1 MVRVVV
7 VDDSAVCRGALRE
20 TLEADGDIRVV
31 GEAADGGE
39 VLKVITREKPHLVT
53 MDLQMPGTS
62 GFEAIEEIMA
72 KLPVPILVV
81 TGQSRGSSAAAFEA
95 IRRGALQL
103 AEKPPPGQSAAGN
116 ELRAQVRLLSKVPV
130 VRHVAG
136 SRDKLAPR
144 APAIAPTSRTPTYVA
159 PSATPPWIGV
169 AASAGGPGAI
179 ATLLSQLSPSFPGCV
194 AVVQHLPKGFAA
206 SFVDFLR
213 SRTQLRVKLV
223 SDGAMR
229 EPGTVLVAPDDR
241 HLVVSAKNHVRA
253 VDSPPVGGFRPS
265 ATVLFD
271 SMADVLGPAG
281 IGVVLSGMGT
291 DGAEGLLRMRKR
303 GALTIAQ
310 DEGTSAV
317 YGMPRAAAER
327 GAAALVVPLG
337 KVAQTIADGMAPK
350 RMTGPFP

>member
-7 VDDSAVCRGALRE
+7 VDDSAVCRSALRE

-31 GEAADGGE
+31 GEAVDGKAALT
-39 VLKVITREKPHLVT
+39 VVTREKPQLVT
-53 MDLQMPGTS
+53 MDLQMPGAS

-72 KLPVPILVV
+72 KVPVPILVI

-103 AEKPPPGQSAAGN
+103 AEKPPPGPCAAAI
-116 ELRAQVRLLSKVPV
+116 ELRAQVRLLAKVPV

-136 SRDKLAPR
+136 SRDKGARAVAAPPTARTVAQVSLA
-144 APAIAPTSRTPTYVA
+144 SM
-159 PSATPPWIGV
+159 PPLIGI

-179 ATLLSQLSPSFPGCV
+179 AALLGQFAPSFTGCL

-213 SRTQLRVKLV
+213 TRTALRVKLV
-223 SDGAMR
+223 GDSATR
-229 EPGTVLVAPDDR
+229 EAGTVFVAPDDR
-241 HLVVSAKNHVRA
+241 HLVVTSKNQLRA

-265 ATVLFD
+265 ATVLFQ
-271 SMADVLGPAG
+271 SMADVLGPVG

-291 DGAEGLLRMRKR
+291 DGADGLLRMRR
-303 GALTIAQ
+303 EGSLTIAQ
-310 DEGTSAV
+310 DEATSAV
-317 YGMPRAAAER
+317 FGMPRAAAER
-327 GAAALVVPLG
+327 GAASLVLPLA
-337 KVAQTIADGMAPK
+337 KIAEAVISGAPSK
-350 RMTGPFP
+350 RLTGPST

>member
-7 VDDSAVCRGALRE
+7 VDDSAICRAALRE
-20 TLEADGDIRVV
+20 TLEADGDIHVV
-31 GEAADGGE
+31 GEATDGAKA
-39 VLKVITREKPHLVT
+39 LDVITREKPHLVT

-81 TGQSRGSSAAAFEA
+81 TGQSRRSSAAAFEA

-116 ELRAQVRLLSKVPV
+116 ELRAQVRLMSKVPV

-136 SRDKLAPR
+136 SRDKSAHRP
-144 APAIAPTSRTPTYVA
+144 PPVSGG
-159 PSATPPWIGV
+159 ATPPHVVPTTAPPWVGV

-179 ATLLSQLSPSFPGCV
+179 ATLLSQLPPSYPGCI

-213 SRTQLRVKLV
+213 SRTLLRVKLV
-223 SDGAMR
+223 SEGATR
-229 EPGTVLVAPDDR
+229 EAGTVLVAPDDR
-241 HLVVSAKNHVRA
+241 HLVVSSKNQMRA
-253 VDSPPVGGFRPS
+253 ADLPAVGGFRPS
-265 ATVLFD
+265 ATVLFQ
-271 SMADVLGPAG
+271 SMADVLGPEAIG
-281 IGVVLSGMGT
+281 IVLSGMGT
-291 DGAEGLLRMRKR
+291 DGAEGLERMRRR

-310 DEGTSAV
+310 DEATSAV

-327 GAAALVVPLG
+327 GAASRVLPLG
-337 KVAQTIADGMAPK
+337 KMAQALADGAVQS
-350 RMTGPFP
+350 RRTGHFS

>member
-7 VDDSAVCRGALRE
+7 VDDSAVCRAALRE
-20 TLEADGDIRVV
+20 TLEGDGDIRVV
-31 GEAADGGE
+31 GEAADGAE

-81 TGQSRGSSAAAFEA
+81 TGQSRRSSAAAFEA
-95 IRRGALQL
+95 VRRGALQL

-136 SRDKLAPR
+136 SRDKSAQRPPPS
-144 APAIAPTSRTPTYVA
+144 PAGRTPTYIA
-159 PSATPPWIGV
+159 PVTTPPWVGV

-179 ATLLSQLSPSFPGCV
+179 ATVLSQLAPSFPGCI

-213 SRTQLRVKLV
+213 TRTQLRVKLV
-223 SDGAMR
+223 IDGATR
-229 EPGTVLVAPDDR
+229 EPGTVFVAPDDR
-241 HLVVSAKNHVRA
+241 HLVVSSKNQMRA
-253 VDSPPVGGFRPS
+253 VDLPPVGGFRPS
-265 ATVLFD
+265 ATVLFQ
-271 SMADVLGPAG
+271 SMAEVLGAG
-281 IGVVLSGMGT
+281 AIGMVLSGMGT
-291 DGAEGLLRMRKR
+291 DGADGLQNMRRR

-310 DEGTSAV
+310 DEATSAV

-327 GAAALVVPLG
+327 GAASLVLPLG
-337 KVAQTIADGMAPK
+337 KMAQAVTEGVTPK
-350 RMTGPFP
+350 RMTGPYP

>member
-1 MVRVVV
+1 MVRVVI
-7 VDDSAVCRGALRE
+7 VDDSAVCRSALRE

-31 GEAADGGE
+31 GEAADGAE

-81 TGQSRGSSAAAFEA
+81 TGQSRGGSAAAFEA

-103 AEKPPPGQSAAGN
+103 AEKPPPGRSPAGT
-116 ELRAQVRLLSKVPV
+116 ELRAQVRLLSKIPV

-136 SRDKLAPR
+136 SRDKASPR
-144 APAIAPTSRTPTYVA
+144 APVFVPTARTPTPIA
-159 PSATPPWIGV
+159 AAAQPPLVGV

-179 ATLLSQLSPSFPGCV
+179 ATLLAQLPPSFGGCL

-213 SRTQLRVKLV
+213 SRTQLRVRIV
-223 SDGAMR
+223 TDSAAR

-241 HLVVSAKNHVRA
+241 HLVVSSKNLLRA
-253 VDSPPVGGFRPS
+253 VDLPPLGGFRPS
-265 ATVLFD
+265 ATVLFQ
-271 SMADVLGPAG
+271 SMADVLGPAAIG
-281 IGVVLSGMGT
+281 IVLSGMGT
-291 DGAEGLLRMRKR
+291 DGAEGLERMRR
-303 GALTIAQ
+303 QGSLTIAQ
-310 DEGTSAV
+310 DEATSAV

-327 GAAALVVPLG
+327 GAASLVLPLA
-337 KVAQTIADGMAPK
+337 KIAPAISEGAPFK
-350 RMTGPFP
+350 RVTGPWP